1 MELDEAI
8 KTLKKLVNEII
19 MNDDLNTFDELSPF
33 EIATMINELLK
44 RIDELE
50 NHIHYKKCVACGKE
64 FKSKRKDAKYCVYCG
79 KFENHRNYYLS
90 LTEEQKQKRREQA
103 KLSMRRL
110 RSGNK
115 ANKESE

>member
-1 MELDEAI
+1 MELEEVI
-8 KTLKKLVNEII
+8 KNSKKLVNEII
-19 MNDDLNTFDELSPF
+19 INDDLKTFDELSPF

-64 FKSKRKDAKYCVYCG
+64 FKSKRKEAKYCAYCS
-79 KFENHRNYYLS
+79 KSENNRNYYLA

-103 KLSMRRL
+103 KVSMRRL
-110 RSGNK
+110 RSRNK
-115 ANKESE
+115 ANEEV